1 MFEIYFDGITS
12 VYGRYVQNARVVF
25 EHEPCMNEI
34 VTAIKENNYKAF
46 KLPTMRR
53 FVEI

>member
-1 MFEIYFDGITS
+1 MFEVYFDGITS
-12 VYGRYVQNARVVF
+12 EYSCYIQNARVIF
-25 EHEPCMNEI
+25 DHEPCMNEI

-46 KLPTMRR
+46 KLQTMKR